1 MARNK
6 AKTLPKFESL
16 EELVEFFDSHDMG
29 EHWDRMPEVAFE
41 INIKRR
47 KYLVAIDEEIMTKLS
62 EMAKSMKISVE
73 NLINLLLKEK
83 IYKAG

>member
-29 EHWDRMPEVAFE
+29 EHWDRMPEAAFE

-47 KYLVAIDEEIMTKLS
+47 KYLVAIDEEIMTKLN
-62 EMAKSMKISVE
+62 EMAESMKISVE

-83 IYKAG
+83 IYKAS